1 MHLIGNR
8 IKRESPP
15 EDLELPPISSDG
27 PHPLISGGS
36 GVKDLLREA
45 INKKKS
51 VYKDIGFICFDLL
64 PLIKTL
70 KIRTFC

>member
-36 GVKDLLREA
+36 GVKDLLSSCIQIAKCFSCSLILSVVIENFSYFVKVVI
-45 INKKKS
+45 INQ
-51 VYKDIGFICFDLL
+51 
-64 PLIKTL
+64 
-70 KIRTFC
+70 